1 MLSYSF
7 PYAFRFGVFSVFC
20 NRDSAITPY
29 ATPHPGF
36 DVYMK
41 EHVNYKDLRPTEGG
55 KLVQILFQPSI
66 RVKRETA
73 PKRIGGFIYSYII
86 IIIITITI
94 IINFGV

>member
-1 MLSYSF
+1 MHSGSVSF
-7 PYAFRFGVFSVFC
+7 QSF
-20 NRDSAITPY
+20 AIRIRQS
-29 ATPHPGF
+29 HLIQHHIQGLN
-36 DVYMK
+36 VYMK

-73 PKRIGGFIYSYII
+73 SKRIGGFIYSYII

>member
-1 MLSYSF
+1 MHSGSVSF
-7 PYAFRFGVFSVFC
+7 QSF
-20 NRDSAITPY
+20 AIGIRQS
-29 ATPHPGF
+29 HLMQHHIQGLN
-36 DVYMK
+36 VYMK

-55 KLVQILFQPSI
+55 QLDQILFQPSI

-73 PKRIGGFIYSYII
+73 SKRIGGFIYSYII